1 MIHHTSSKRLLPIA
15 FAATILATA
24 SSQAITTLV
33 GTGVTGDPF
42 LTSAGAT
49 GTSTWNNLNAAALPG
64 YGGFPGFGAWP
75 SPVSSQGV
83 GDNSASFTKVSGA
96 AYPAGGSI
104 YFGGTTLN
112 PNTNGAQLSV
122 SDSTP
127 VSGLTTIVF
136 QIQFGEA
143 MGYDFYNGVEPV
155 LTFTAGAQGGSGVAA
170 TYQSVI
176 GRFAN
181 GTFDPGTGPE
191 PLYTNTY
198 GFQWDLSGI
207 TEPISDFQITFS
219 GVQHSSVYGMK
230 LEQFDQNPGG
240 SIVPEPSFAL
250 LGSFGCLLLLR
261 RKK

>member
-1 MIHHTSSKRLLPIA
+1 MTLTSPVTRPVLGA
-15 FAATILATA
+15 FVATILATA
-24 SSQAITTLV
+24 TSQAITTLV
-33 GTGVTGDPF
+33 GAGVTGDPF
-42 LTSAGAT
+42 LTSPGAA
-49 GTSTWNNLNAAALPG
+49 GTSTWNDLNASALPG

-75 SPVSSQGV
+75 SPISSQGA
-83 GDNSASFTKVSGA
+83 GDNSASLTKVSGA
-96 AYPAGGSI
+96 AYPASGSI
-104 YFGGTTLN
+104 YFGGTLLT

-122 SDSTP
+122 NDSTP

-143 MGYDFYNGVEPV
+143 MGYDFYNNVEPV
-155 LTFTAGAQGGSGVAA
+155 LSFTAGAQGGTSVAA
-170 TYQSVI
+170 TYSGVI
-176 GRFAN
+176 SRFDN

-207 TEPISDFQITFS
+207 TEPITGFNITFN
-219 GVQHSSVYGMK
+219 GVQHSSLYGMK

-240 SIVPEPSFAL
+240 SLIPEPSFAL
-250 LGSFGCLLLLR
+250 LGGLGGLLLLR